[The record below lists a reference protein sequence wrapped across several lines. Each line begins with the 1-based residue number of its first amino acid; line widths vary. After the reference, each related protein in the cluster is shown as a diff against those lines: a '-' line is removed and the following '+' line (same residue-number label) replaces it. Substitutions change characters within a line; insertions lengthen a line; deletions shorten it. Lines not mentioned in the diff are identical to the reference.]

1 MEKSLETTLFTRLPS
16 DFLVVSLFSHLTNPS
31 QNRVKKSEID
41 HFQVPFKHSQ
51 TNKNTKILSIFPKTF
66 IFFLIYLLKILTYL
80 NLPTYPRY
88 FVNFSDSAQ

>member
-41 HFQVPFKHSQ
+41 PFQYPFKQSQ

-66 IFFLIYLLKILTYL
+66 IFSLYIF
-80 NLPTYPRY
+80 
-88 FVNFSDSAQ
+88 